1 MRPVLVWD
9 LPVRL
14 FHALLAAGFLVAFAI
29 ARFQGEDSP
38 AFPAHM
44 GIGITLA
51 VLVLVRLV
59 WGFVGTRWA
68 QWSALV
74 HGPSDFSDNL
84 RHLVRPGGRHFTGHT
99 PLSSLGI
106 VAMLALVLGLAF
118 TGYAYT
124 TGNEAFEELHP
135 LLANGMALL
144 VAIHVAGV
152 VLHQVVHGGR
162 IVLGMVDGRKVAP
175 EEDAIPGSR
184 PFAGLVLLGIAAW
197 VGGGMAANFDA
208 TGSTRIPGLPIPFQ
222 FGEGGEGG
230 ERSEGGR
237 EAHGGEHREEE
248 HDEDGEDR

>member
-14 FHALLAAGFLVAFAI
+14 FHALLAVGFLVAFAI

-44 GIGITLA
+44 GIGLTLA
-51 VLVLVRLV
+51 ALILFRIV
-59 WGFVGTRWA
+59 WGFFGTRWA
-68 QWSALV
+68 RWSALV
-74 HGPSDFSDNL
+74 HGPTDYSDNL

-106 VAMLALVLGLAF
+106 IAMLALVLGLAF

-124 TGNEAFEELHP
+124 TGNEAFEDLHS
-135 LLANGMALL
+135 LLANAMALL
-144 VAIHVAGV
+144 VVIHVVGV

-162 IVLGMVDGRKVAP
+162 IVLGMLDGRKVAP
-175 EEDAIPGSR
+175 EEDATPSSR

-197 VGGGMAANFDA
+197 VGGGMAANYDA
-208 TGSTRIPGLPIPFQ
+208 AGSTRVPGLPITFQ
-222 FGEGGEGG
+222 FGEGG
-230 ERSEGGR
+230 ERSEGGQ
-237 EAHGGEHREEE
+237 EAHGGEHGEEE
-248 HDEDGEDR
+248 HDEDEDER